1 MLRGTMTEN
10 KNAHYDKRLGWTME
24 KGIGKGIT
32 GDKKGLT
39 PKQHKFLQQ
48 IQSFI
53 SANGY
58 SPSYEE
64 LKQLTG
70 LKSKSNVHSKMHA
83 LKRRGYLDFLPHSSR
98 SMYLL

>member
-1 MLRGTMTEN
+1 MTIN
-10 KNAHYDKRLGWTME
+10 K

-32 GDKKGLT
+32 GNKKGLT
-39 PKQHKFLQQ
+39 PKQHGFLLI
-48 IQSFI
+48 IQGFI
-53 SANGY
+53 KSNGY

-64 LKQLTG
+64 LKQLAG
-70 LKSKSNVHSKMHA
+70 LKSKSNVHAKMYA

>member
-1 MLRGTMTEN
+1 MLEN
-10 KNAHYDKRLGWTME
+10 KS
-24 KGIGKGIT
+24 IGKGIT

-39 PKQHKFLQQ
+39 PKQHKFLKQ

>member
-1 MLRGTMTEN
+1 ML
-10 KNAHYDKRLGWTME
+10 E
-24 KGIGKGIT
+24 KKSIGKGIT

-58 SPSYEE
+58 APSYEE

-70 LKSKSNVHSKMHA
+70 LNSKSAVHQRMYL
-83 LKRRGYLDFLPHSSR
+83 LKNRGYLDFIPHSSR